1 MMPNSLSRVRAWGL
15 PVWLAAWSCALAA
28 QPAKTVILVRHAE
41 RAGGMSADV
50 GISDTGR
57 CRAQVLA
64 RMLADANVTRIY
76 TTEVARTQQTA
87 EPLAAKLH
95 IRPEVVPAKD
105 IEGLVAKLRAGAPDE
120 VALVVGHSNTLPE
133 IVKLLGG
140 GSVPPIADS
149 EYDRLFVVTLTHPN
163 QATAVTLRYAGCAP

>member
-1 MMPNSLSRVRAWGL
+1 MTPNSLSRVRPWAL
-15 PVWLAAWSCALAA
+15 PVLLAVWSCMLAA

-50 GISDTGR
+50 GISEAGQ
-57 CRAQVLA
+57 CRAEVLA
-64 RMLADANVTRIY
+64 RMLAEANVKRIY

-120 VALVVGHSNTLPE
+120 VVVVVGHSNTLPE

-140 GSVPPIADS
+140 GDVPPIGDN
-149 EYDRLFVVTLTHPN
+149 EYDRLLVATLTHPN
-163 QATAVTLRYAGCAP
+163 QATVVTLRYAGCAP